1 MTMPRCELIVAGL
14 FGVSFR
20 LFLFFSFFLFFFAY
34 CRIGLGAWAVKWVVG
49 LMSVVLL
56 LIALGSL
63 SLRASSS

>member
-20 LFLFFSFFLFFFAY
+20 VFLFFLFFFFAY